1 MKHYNFLV
9 FFLCILLAGKVGAQS
24 ARLTGTLYNP
34 DDQSTLVGAT
44 IKLSNVKDS
53 TKIRYT
59 NSDVQGKFE
68 FVQLTKGQYL
78 LNITY
83 IGYENFRKRVSVNNK
98 IEDLGKLF
106 LKPSATKLKEVNVS
120 SEAVRAEQKG
130 DTTQYSSAAYKVTQD
145 ANTEDLVKKMPGITV
160 ENGTVK
166 SQGEDIKKVLVD
178 GKQFFGDDP
187 TVVLKNLPAEVIDK
201 IQVFDKLSDQ
211 SAWSGFDD
219 GNAQKTMNIVTKS
232 ARNNGQFGKFTA
244 GYGSNGRYQAGV
256 NLNLFKGNQRIT
268 IIGNINNVNLQNFG
282 SDDFLGAMG
291 GGGSGGP
298 RGGLNRAGMS
308 GNSLSG
314 ITTTNS
320 IGINYTNAWGTKVT
334 LNGSYFYNIGK
345 NNTDKILDRKYILSG
360 SSNQAY
366 NEDSYSKSNN
376 DNHRFNFR
384 LEYNINDRNS
394 LVFTPRLSFQK
405 NTTDNSLMATS
416 AAADTIISSTENMNN
431 TKSTGYNFN
440 NDLLYRYK
448 FGKKGRTVSIGV
460 TTGLSNRKRDNYL
473 EALNLNY
480 AADTIKH
487 SESINQFSKT
497 VTDGVSLSS
506 NLVYTEPLSE
516 KSQLQFSYN
525 ISNST
530 NNNDK
535 STWDYLSETQQYSVF
550 DTLLSNIYK
559 NDYTTHNVG
568 PGYLFKN
575 AKLSLN
581 AAVGYQ
587 YSILKGNQDFPLPA
601 DTHKTFENILS
612 SFMLNYKAGDLVNLR
627 INYRA
632 SSNPPS
638 VTQLQA
644 VVDNSNTLLLSAG
657 NPLLKQEIRHTLRSR
672 LSLANKEKTSNFFA
686 MLSVQVIQNYIGNST
701 SVAAGDTSVFGQEMR
716 RGAQLVIP
724 ENLDGSWNARTLL
737 SYGFP
742 IKPVKC
748 NFNVNAGVSYNRLPS
763 LINNNRNISETYG
776 INQGVV
782 LSSNISQKLD
792 FTFTYNLN
800 YNLVNNS
807 IQPELNNNY
816 IFQISSVQFNWQF
829 WKGLFV
835 QTNLTYQNYN
845 VISSKDI
852 TEYTLWNSSLGSK
865 LFKNNAGEIKLTAYD
880 MLNQNKSFSRSVTD
894 SYIESS
900 NTQVLQQY
908 VMLSFTYNLRNF
920 KGKMPDMPDERRH
933 DFGDHPHPPMN

>member
-1 MKHYNFLV
+1 MKYYRFL
-9 FFLCILLAGKVGAQS
+9 FFILFIFFAGNIGAQN
-24 ARLTGTLYNP
+24 ARLIGTLYNP
-34 DDQSTLVGAT
+34 DDQLSLVGAT

-53 TKIRYT
+53 TKIKYT

-68 FVQLTKGQYL
+68 FDQMAKGQYL
-78 LNITY
+78 LDITY
-83 IGYENFRKRVSVNNK
+83 IGFENFRKRISINNK

-106 LKPSATKLKEVNVS
+106 LTPTATKLKQVNVS
-120 SEAVRAEQKG
+120 SEAIRAEQKG

-244 GYGSNGRYQAGV
+244 GYGSDDRYQAGI
-256 NLNLFKGNQRIT
+256 NLNLFKDNQRIT
-268 IIGNINNVNLQNFG
+268 IIGNSNNVNMQNFG

-291 GGGSGGP
+291 GVFSGGGQ
-298 RGGLNRAGMS
+298 RGSFNRASMG
-308 GNSLSG
+308 GNAQSG

-320 IGINYTNAWGTKVT
+320 IGINYTNVWGTKLT
-334 LNGSYFYNIGK
+334 LNGSYFYNLGK
-345 NNTDKILDRKYILSG
+345 NNTNKILDRQYILTG
-360 SSNQAY
+360 SSNQDY
-366 NEDSYSKSNN
+366 NEFSNSRSNN
-376 DNHRFNFR
+376 DNHRLNFR

-394 LVFTPRLSFQK
+394 IVLTPRFSFQQ
-405 NTTDNSLMATS
+405 NTTDYSLMANS
-416 AAADTIISSTENMNN
+416 SQADTILSSTANINN
-431 TKSTGYNFN
+431 TKSNGYNFN

-448 FGKKGRTVSIGV
+448 FTKKGRTISVVIS
-460 TTGLSNRKRDNYL
+460 TGIINRNRDNYL
-473 EALNLNY
+473 SAQNLNY

-487 SESINQFSKT
+487 SESINQFSKAL
-497 VTDGVSLSS
+497 TDGVSLSS
-506 NLVYTEPLSE
+506 NLIYTEPLSE

-535 STWDYLSETQQYSVF
+535 STWDFKEGSYQYF

-559 NDYTTHNVG
+559 SDYITHNVG

-575 AKLSLN
+575 EKLSIN
-581 AAVGYQ
+581 AAVAYQ
-587 YSILKGNQDFPLPA
+587 YSILNGNQDFPLPGN
-601 DTHKTFENILS
+601 THKTFDNILP

-632 SSNPPS
+632 SSNAPS
-638 VTQLQA
+638 VTQLQE
-644 VVDNSNTLLLSAG
+644 VVDNSNPLLLTTG
-657 NPLLKQEIRHTLRSR
+657 DPFLKQEIRHTLRSR

-686 MLSVQVIQNYIGNST
+686 MVSFQLIRNYIGNST
-701 SVAAGDTSVFGQEMR
+701 SVAARDTSVFGQEMH

-724 ENLDGSWNARTLL
+724 ANLDGAWNARTLL

-748 NFNVNAGVSYNRLPS
+748 NFNINAGLSYNRLPS
-763 LINNNRNISETYG
+763 LINNNRNLSGTYG

-792 FTFTYNLN
+792 FTMTYNLN
-800 YNLVNNS
+800 YNLVDNS
-807 IQPELNNNY
+807 LQPELNNNY
-816 IFQISSVQFNWQF
+816 IFQISSAQFNWQF

-835 QTNLTYQNYN
+835 QTNVTYQNYN
-845 VISSKDI
+845 VISSKQI
-852 TEYTLWNSSLGSK
+852 TEYTLWNASFGSK
-865 LFKNNAGEIKLTAYD
+865 LFKKNAGEIKLTAYD
-880 MLNQNKSFSRSVTD
+880 MLDQNKSLNRSVTD
-894 SYIESS
+894 TYIENSD
-900 NTQVLQQY
+900 TQVLRQY
-908 VMLSFTYNLRNF
+908 FMLSFTYNLRNF
-920 KGKMPDMPDERRH
+920 TGKMPDMGEDRH
-933 DFGDHPHPPMN
+933 REWGGGPPPHDH